1 MALGII
7 MMENII
13 LENGRPADY
22 EGRLDKEKRCYDLL
36 DSLGIEYLRADHP
49 VAETMTACEK
59 IDKALGGEICKNL
72 FLCNKQQTAFYLLL
86 MPGAKPFKTKVLS
99 KQIGSSRLS
108 FATPEHMEALLDIT
122 PGSVSILGLMND
134 KEKALEYFTKAHELK
149 PAQMD
154 TLWFLSRYDLENGD
168 TEAAIDKLEKIL
180 ESRFSPLN
188 FVTADGVRKELDDK
202 KHHPMDFA
210 LWKKASPEHIMRWPS
225 PWSDGFPGWHL
236 ECSAMS
242 EKYLGKEFDIHGGG
256 MDLLFPHHEC
266 EIAQNT
272 ASRGCGG
279 VKYWMHNN
287 MITIEGKK
295 MGKSLGNF
303 ITLPE
308 LFAGNHAKLDQAYT
322 PMTVRFFILQ
332 AHYRGTLDFSN
343 EALQAAEKG
352 LKRIMQAAKD
362 LKTLAAAAGVQA
374 APALAYGEF
383 VSAVAPSEIT
393 ASNAEV
399 KALVENVYE
408 ALCDDLNTPIALSHI
423 FDAVR
428 IINTAKDKKLTLD
441 SSDYKALTDLFDNV
455 VFGVLGLR
463 DEESEGGKA
472 TKTMDGLIQM
482 VLEQRKAAKAAK
494 DWATSDKI
502 RDDLKALGI
511 QIKDGKD
518 GTEWTLE

>member
-1 MALGII
+1 MREL
-7 MMENII
+7 
-13 LENGRPADY
+13 Y
-22 EGRLDKEKRCYDLL
+22 
-36 DSLGIEYLRADHP
+36 
-49 VAETMTACEK
+49 
-59 IDKALGGEICKNL
+59 
-72 FLCNKQQTAFYLLL
+72 
-86 MPGAKPFKTKVLS
+86 
-99 KQIGSSRLS
+99 
-108 FATPEHMEALLDIT
+108 IT
-122 PGSVSILGLMND
+122 NS
-134 KEKALEYFTKAHELK
+134 
-149 PAQMD
+149 
-154 TLWFLSRYDLENGD
+154 LSRKKEIFKPINEGHVGLYVCGPTVYGDAHLGHARPGVTYDVFVKLLKHLGYKVRYVRNITDVGHLEHDADEGED
-168 TEAAIDKLEKIL
+168 KIAKKARLEQLEPMEVVQRCTLAYHEAMRMLNVAPPSIEPRASGHIIEQIDLVKKIL
-180 ESRFSPLN
+180 DAGYAYESNGSIYFDVLKYDKDHRYRTLDE
-188 FVTADGVRKELDDK
+188 VKEGTRDLAGQQDK
-202 KHHPMDFA
+202 RASYDFA

-279 VKYWMHNN
+279 VRYWMHNN

-308 LFAGNHAKLDQAYT
+308 LFAGKHEKLAQAYT

-352 LKRIMQAAKD
+352 LKRIMQAGKD
-362 LKTLAAAAGVQA
+362 LRTLAAAAGVES

-383 VSAVAPSEIT
+383 IPALAPDNVAS
-393 ASNAEV
+393 SNAEV
-399 KALVENVYE
+399 RTLIENVYE

-428 IINTAKDKKLTLD
+428 IINTAKDRKVQLD
-441 SSDYKALTDLFDNV
+441 VSDWKALVDLFDNIV
-455 VFGVLGLR
+455 YGVLGLR
-463 DEESEGGKA
+463 DEDNEGGKA
-472 TKTMDGLIQM
+472 MQTI
-482 VLEQRKAAKAAK
+482 EQRKAAKAAK
-494 DWATSDKI
+494 DWATSDRI
-502 RDDLKALGI
+502 RDDLKSLGVL
-511 QIKDGKD
+511 IKDTKD

>member
-1 MALGII
+1 MRELYITNSLSRKKEI
-7 MMENII
+7 FKPLN
-13 LENGRPADY
+13 
-22 EGRLDKEKRCYDLL
+22 EGRVGLYVCGPTVYGDAHLGHARPGVTYDVFVKLLKHLGYKVRYVRNITDVGHLEHDADEGEDKIAKKARLEQLEPMEVVQRCTLAYHEAMRMLNVAPPSIEPRASGHIIEQIDLVKKIIDAGYAYESNGSIYFDVQKYDKDHKYGILSGRTLDETLEGTRDL
-36 DSLGIEYLRADHP
+36 DGQS
-49 VAETMTACEK
+49 
-59 IDKALGGEICKNL
+59 DKH
-72 FLCNKQQTAFYLLL
+72 QSY
-86 MPGAKPFKTKVLS
+86 
-99 KQIGSSRLS
+99 
-108 FATPEHMEALLDIT
+108 
-122 PGSVSILGLMND
+122 
-134 KEKALEYFTKAHELK
+134 
-149 PAQMD
+149 
-154 TLWFLSRYDLENGD
+154 
-168 TEAAIDKLEKIL
+168 
-180 ESRFSPLN
+180 
-188 FVTADGVRKELDDK
+188 
-202 KHHPMDFA
+202 DFA

-272 ASRGCGG
+272 ASRGTSG
-279 VKYWMHNN
+279 VRYWMHNN

-308 LFAGNHAKLDQAYT
+308 LFAGKHPKLEQAYT

-352 LKRIMQAAKD
+352 LRRIMQAGKD
-362 LKTLAAAAGVQA
+362 LRALAASFGVASA
-374 APALAYGEF
+374 APLAYGEF
-383 VSAVAPSEIT
+383 VSASDVVP

-399 KALVENVYE
+399 RELVEKVYE

-428 IINTAKDKKLTLD
+428 IINTAKDRKLALD
-441 SSDYKALTDLFDNV
+441 ASDYKALVDLFDNIV
-455 VFGVLGLR
+455 YGVLGLR

-472 TKTMDGLIQM
+472 MQTIDGLMQM

-511 QIKDGKD
+511 SVKDTKDGA
-518 GTEWTLE
+518 EWTLE